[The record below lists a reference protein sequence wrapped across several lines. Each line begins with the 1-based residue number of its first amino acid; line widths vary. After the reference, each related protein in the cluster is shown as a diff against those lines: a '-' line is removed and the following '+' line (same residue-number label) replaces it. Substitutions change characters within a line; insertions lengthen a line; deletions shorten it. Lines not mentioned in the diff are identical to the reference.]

1 MFQAAYVRISYK
13 LRYRFAAGFVGGEDG
28 TQKNRRQ
35 LRGRRLQKT
44 NLLLGSIAIIFFV
57 SWLPLNVFNLVAD
70 LSGDPAF
77 TSQNMMVSLLCT

>member
-1 MFQAAYVRISYK
+1 MRISYK

-28 TQKNRRQ
+28 TQNNRRQ

-44 NLLLGSIAIIFFV
+44 NLLLGSIAVIFCV

-70 LSGDPAF
+70 LSTSQSF
-77 TSQNMMVSLLCT
+77 TSQSMMVSECLRKK